1 MKIYYQKKT
10 YIEIKNIWNSW
21 NIEIRIEMKKK
32 TLNNLITNVSNYIS
46 QIIKNKKNLLIKILK
61 FNLLYYK

>member
-1 MKIYYQKKT
+1 MKIYYQKKP